1 MKKSIKSLFIL
12 VIMSMPIGI
21 VHAEISVK
29 QDGNWLILS
38 HENPETLTESL
49 SYSEKASPKDLLALS
64 DNMLIYKNN
73 KELFNQ
79 ENNFVDQQNER
90 ILANTL
96 LAQLNNKEKEL
107 NSEFYKE
114 AEQEGVITDSAFLK
128 EKETYGA
135 LIYIQYFAM
144 DYSTAIYS
152 DFVKSLYGTHFEKE
166 VCLTKSCNKYDVSD
180 KFMTLKEN
188 DGEIKK
194 ITLLPVKQKTPLI
207 LLDDRAN
214 LVIYKADSDK
224 SSFYGILL
232 TDIDIPESG
241 LVLKKL
247 GITGQV
253 KNYPFLVTMS
263 EDMTDK
269 YDFEKL
275 GNFLRFVYI
284 DANNN
289 YLTLMEKGKGKSVWD
304 IRKIK

>member
-1 MKKSIKSLFIL
+1 MKISIKALFVS
-12 VIMSMPIGI
+12 VIMSMAIGV

-38 HENPETLTESL
+38 HENPEVLTESL
-49 SYSEKASPKDLLALS
+49 NYSESASPKDLLPLS

-73 KELFNQ
+73 KELFNE
-79 ENNFVDQQNER
+79 ENNFVDQQNEK

-96 LAQLNNKEKEL
+96 LAQLNNKEKEI
-107 NSEFYKE
+107 SSDFYKE
-114 AEQEGVITDSAFLK
+114 SEKKGEITDSAFLK

-135 LIYIQYFAM
+135 LIYIQYFAL

-152 DFVKSLYGTHFEKE
+152 DFVKSLYGKYFENE

-180 KFMTLKEN
+180 KFLTLKKN
-188 DGEIKK
+188 TGEIKK
-194 ITLLPVKQKTPLI
+194 ISLLPVKQKTPLI
-207 LLDDRAN
+207 LLDDKAN
-214 LVIYKADSDK
+214 LVVYKADSDRG
-224 SSFYGILL
+224 SFYGILL
-232 TDIDIPESG
+232 TDIDIPDSG
-241 LVLKKL
+241 MALKKL
-247 GITGQV
+247 GVTGQV
-253 KNYPFLVTMS
+253 KNYPFIVTMS

-275 GNFLRFVYI
+275 GNFLRFVYV